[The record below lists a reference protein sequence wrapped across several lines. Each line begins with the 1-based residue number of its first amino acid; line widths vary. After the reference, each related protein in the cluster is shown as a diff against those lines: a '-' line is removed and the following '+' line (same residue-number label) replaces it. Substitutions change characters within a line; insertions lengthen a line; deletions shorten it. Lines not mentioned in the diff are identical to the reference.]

1 MFSAARRWVATVAL
15 GHFAVD
21 FTAMLP
27 NMMYPFLAQR
37 LELSLG
43 IVGVASAVWAIS
55 SSTSQPIFGYLG
67 DRYGRR
73 WLAAGTV
80 GTMAVLVAFVP
91 MAPSYG
97 VLLLLLG
104 AAGIVVGGYHPQGGA
119 IANEA
124 SRRNKGAGVSTFF
137 LGGHLGF
144 TVAPIAA
151 GAVLAASGLD
161 WMPLLA
167 LPALVVAALIPLGL
181 RGFSSLKSTARFGGF
196 GSLGGI
202 GAALVAV
209 LVVALIRGWAYASL
223 NTYIPF
229 FVSPDRPDPGFAGS
243 MLAVYLGFHAAGA
256 FSGGVLADR
265 LGVRRMIG
273 FSSLLLIPAVT
284 AFALL
289 PVGAS
294 SYVTVAAVG
303 ALIGAGFTPTVLLMQ
318 RLVPAHM
325 GVGTGVI
332 LGVSFGA
339 AAIGNPV
346 TGFVGD
352 AAGLNVAFMLM
363 AVAQVA
369 VLVALRWI
377 PGRPGG
383 RQVAPQPAE
392 SAAGGAG

>member
-1 MFSAARRWVATVAL
+1 M
-15 GHFAVD
+15 
-21 FTAMLP
+21 
-27 NMMYPFLAQR
+27 
-37 LELSLG
+37 
-43 IVGVASAVWAIS
+43 GVASAVWAIS

-67 DRYGRR
+67 DRFGRR

-91 MAPSYG
+91 LAPSYG
-97 VLLLLLG
+97 VPYCCCWAPPELWS
-104 AAGIVVGGYHPQGGA
+104 ADTTPRAESSPTRRRAEIKAPACRRFSWAGTWA
-119 IANEA
+119 
-124 SRRNKGAGVSTFF
+124 
-137 LGGHLGF
+137 F
-144 TVAPIAA
+144 TVAPLAA
-151 GAVLAASGLD
+151 GAVSGGQRTGSGCRCWLCRRSS
-161 WMPLLA
+161 
-167 LPALVVAALIPLGL
+167 VAVLIPLGL
-181 RGFSSLKSTARFGGF
+181 RGFSSVRSTARFGGF

-273 FSSLLLIPAVT
+273 YSSLLLIPCVT
-284 AFALL
+284 SFALV

-303 ALIGAGFTPTVLLMQ
+303 TLIGAGFTPTVLLMQ

-346 TGFVGD
+346 TGFVGGCRRTQRGIHAD
-352 AAGLNVAFMLM
+352 G
-363 AVAQVA
+363 
-369 VLVALRWI
+369 RG
-377 PGRPGG
+377 PGCR
-383 RQVAPQPAE
+383 V
-392 SAAGGAG
+392 GGATLDSGQDRRRTGGSRSPAGERGWGRGLMGVTERLADV

>member
-1 MFSAARRWVATVAL
+1 
-15 GHFAVD
+15 
-21 FTAMLP
+21 
-27 NMMYPFLAQR
+27 MMYPFLAQR

-43 IVGVASAVWAIS
+43 IVGLASAVWAIT

-67 DRYGRR
+67 DRFGRR
-73 WLAAGTV
+73 WLAAGTIA
-80 GTMAVLVAFVP
+80 TMAVLVAFVP
-91 MAPSYG
+91 LVPSYG
-97 VLLLLLG
+97 ALLLLLG

-124 SRRNKGAGVSTFF
+124 SRQHKGAGVSTFF

-144 TVAPIAA
+144 TVAPLAA

-167 LPALVVAALIPLGL
+167 LPALVVAAFISSRSAWLLQHEEHGTLWRYRLAGPHRRPARGGPGRRAGPRVGL
-181 RGFSSLKSTARFGGF
+181 CQPQHLHP
-196 GSLGGI
+196 
-202 GAALVAV
+202 V
-209 LVVALIRGWAYASL
+209 LR
-223 NTYIPF
+223 
-229 FVSPDRPDPGFAGS
+229 
-243 MLAVYLGFHAAGA
+243 
-256 FSGGVLADR
+256 FSGPTRPGASRDR
-265 LGVRRMIG
+265 CLRCTWDSTPPARSAAACWPTAWGSRRMIG
-273 FSSLLLIPAVT
+273 YSSLLMVPAVT

-294 SYVTVAAVG
+294 SYVTVAFVG

-325 GVGTGVI
+325 GIGTGVI

-352 AAGLNVAFMLM
+352 VAGLNMAFMLL
-363 AVAQVA
+363 AVAQIA
-369 VLVALRWI
+369 VLAALRWI
-377 PGRPGG
+377 PGRTGQG
-383 RQVAPQPAE
+383 QAAPRPAE
-392 SAAGGAG
+392 GAAGGAA